1 MVNEYT
7 GQLFSDCLGEKS
19 GCHGGI
25 YSAGKCKQY
34 LAVPNLLSDLLYRIL
49 YERVHAPGAGAAADT
64 ADEVVQH
71 LASFHGMQYFGVELD
86 RIEVFLSALCCRY
99 RAVCSVCNDLKSGCD
114 L

>member
-1 MVNEYT
+1 MVNEYA

-19 GCHGGI
+19 GRHGGI
-25 YSAGKCKQY
+25 YSAGQRQQY
-34 LAVPNLLSDLLYRIL
+34 LAVPNLLADLLYRIL
-49 YERVHAPGAGAAADT
+49 YEGVHAPGAGAAADA

-71 LASFHGMQYFGVELD
+71 LASFHSMQYFGVELD

-99 RAVCSVCNDLKSGCD
+99 RAVRSMCYDLKSGCD